1 MTDFERAIVRS
12 FNRYFDSEDHEMLS
26 GFAMRDQQSEYQKQV
41 TDVIVFKPDVFIEC
55 KALKT
60 ASAGGVGFRSHF
72 NTEDEDSKHQ
82 IERETEILNKTG
94 FKGALGLELKRGRGK
109 SRKAYL
115 IDWSFLFQR
124 WDDDQEPNS
133 IRFHELEDLCETEE
147 EVEVPTAIRIP
158 REGGQYRITSEIYE
172 WLHQI
177 HG

>member
-1 MTDFERAIVRS
+1 MTDFERALVRS
-12 FNRYFDSEDHEMLS
+12 FKRYFESDDHEFVS

-60 ASAGGVGFRSHF
+60 SSAGGVGFRSHF
-72 NTEDEDSKHQ
+72 NIEDEDSKHQ

-94 FKGALGLELKRGRGK
+94 FRGVLALELKRGRGK

-115 IDWSFLFQR
+115 IDWSFVYQR
-124 WDDDQEPNS
+124 WQDEEEPNS
-133 IRFHELEDLCETEE
+133 IRFHEMEDLCNTEDE
-147 EVEVPTAIRIP
+147 LEVSTAIRLP
-158 REGGQYRITSEIYE
+158 RDGGEYEIDGEIYE
-172 WLHQI
+172 WLQQI